1 MKKIVII
8 GGGAS
13 GLVAAIAAARC
24 PDTHVLILEHKNRL
38 GKKILSTGNGRCNLT
53 NAYQDPS
60 CYRSETPELVEKVLG
75 AFGYEDTLRFFDEL
89 WLCVKS
95 RNGYVY
101 PMNDQAAAVADTLI
115 METERLGVE
124 IQTETHVTGIK
135 HVKKSGFHIQT
146 DKGIFSADKVILAT
160 GGKAAEV
167 LGSDGSGYTLAK
179 SLGHSIVP
187 VVPALVQLKV
197 KDHPFAKAA
206 GVRVDAKVN
215 AIIEKDKSD
224 YIVCSDTGEIQITAS
239 GISGIPV
246 FQISRYI
253 ARSLYERKPA
263 FVELDFLPA
272 VSEEK
277 VMSMLIKHAASQ
289 KAVDQAGRNDK
300 SDHKM
305 EACEFL
311 MGLFHSKLVPELL
324 KSTGIAPRIWV
335 RKLTEEDL
343 VRLVQG
349 IKHTRL
355 TITDTNGFD
364 SAQVCA
370 GGVRLSEMNCS
381 TMESLCQKNMYLT
394 GELLDVDGIC
404 GGYNL
409 QWAWAT
415 GYLAGV
421 SAGRD

>member
-1 MKKIVII
+1 MKKIAII

-24 PDTHVLILEHKNRL
+24 PDTHVRILEHKNRP

-60 CYRSETPELVEKVLG
+60 CYRSETPKLAEKVLE
-75 AFGYEDTLRFFDEL
+75 AFGYEDTLHFFDEL
-89 WLCVKS
+89 WLRVKS
-95 RNGYVY
+95 RNGYFY
-101 PMNDQAAAVADTLI
+101 PANDQAAAVADILI
-115 METERLGVE
+115 MEAERLGVN

-135 HVKKSGFHIQT
+135 PVGKSGFHILT
-146 DKGIFSADKVILAT
+146 DKGTFSSDKVILAT
-160 GGKAAEV
+160 GGKAAKV
-167 LGSDGSGYTLAK
+167 LGSDGSGYTFAR

-197 KDHPFAKAA
+197 KEHPFAKAA
-206 GVRVDAKVN
+206 GVRVDATVKAVR
-215 AIIEKDKSD
+215 EKDKKD
-224 YIVCSDTGEIQITAS
+224 LVVCSDTGEVQITAY

-253 ARSLYERKPA
+253 ARALYEKKPA
-263 FVELDFLPA
+263 FVELDLLPA
-272 VSEEK
+272 MREEE
-277 VMSMLIKHAASQ
+277 VLSMLIRHAESR
-289 KAVDQAGRNDK
+289 KRVDK
-300 SDHKM
+300 S
-305 EACEFL
+305 EACELL
-311 MGLFHSKLVPELL
+311 MGLFHGKLVPELL
-324 KSTGIAPRIWV
+324 KSVDIAPRVWV
-335 RKLTEEDL
+335 SKLTREDL
-343 VRLVQG
+343 VRLVRR

-364 SAQVCA
+364 NAQVCA
-370 GGVRLSEMNCS
+370 GGVRLSEINCS
-381 TMESLCQKNMYLT
+381 TMESLCQKNIYLT